1 MNKIFLA
8 LAPLVLFACTAPYH
22 TTVVST
28 VQQPVVAPNPAP
40 NQEENSYQ
48 VFYDQLGQYGKW
60 IDYPGQGYVWSPSVD
75 QDFQPYATNG
85 QWVYT
90 DQGWTWASDYPWGW
104 AAFHYGRWFYEDGY
118 GWLWTPGHQWAP
130 AWVTWGKSGNY
141 YGWAPLGPNVD
152 ANQQWTPPQRS
163 WTFVPQEHMNEKNVG
178 HFAADRNTT
187 NTIIRN
193 TTIINNITTV
203 NTRNVVNNN
212 VNNNVTNKVTN
223 NNVTNSNVTN
233 NRVNNTNETNNTVNN
248 NTTNHVSNNT
258 QVNNTTNTVNKNNA
272 NNITTNNSNAINHFT
287 VNKGPQFEEV
297 QKVTPAPIAKATILE
312 NTKPVQTTKVNN
324 TLVVYKPVIQPNK
337 MQNDGSK
344 PKPQKVEPYIKK

>member
-1 MNKIFLA
+1 MNKILLA
-8 LAPLVLFACTAPYH
+8 LSPLLLVACTAPYR

-28 VQQPVVAPNPAP
+28 DQQPIVAANPGP
-40 NQEENSYQ
+40 NQEESSYQ
-48 VFYDQLGQYGKW
+48 VFYDQLGQYGRW
-60 IDYPGQGYVWSPSVD
+60 IEYPGQGYVWSPAVD

-90 DQGWTWASDYPWGW
+90 DEGWTWASDYPWGW

-130 AWVTWGKSGNY
+130 AWVTWGKSGDY
-141 YGWAPLGPNVD
+141 YGWAPLGPNIE

-163 WTFVPQEHMNEKNVG
+163 WTFVHQEHMNEKNVE

-187 NTIIRN
+187 NTIVKN

-212 VNNNVTNKVTN
+212 VT

-233 NRVNNTNETNNTVNN
+233 NRVNNNQITNNTNNTNNN
-248 NTTNHVSNNT
+248 NTSNHITGNT
-258 QVNNTTNTVNKNNA
+258 QVNKTSNDVNNTVNKNNVNTA
-272 NNITTNNSNAINHFT
+272 NNNNSNAVNHFT
-287 VNKGPQFEEV
+287 VNKGPQLEEV
-297 QKVTPAPIAKATILE
+297 QKVIPTAIPKATIQE
-312 NTKPVQTTKVNN
+312 NTKPAQTTKLNN
-324 TLVVYKPVIQPNK
+324 TLLIYKPVIQPTK
-337 MQNDGSK
+337 MLDDGSK
-344 PKPQKVEPYIKK
+344 PKPQKVEPYTKK